1 MNSAQPDRKKI
12 LENHPFFAKLSASER
27 DTLLSRA
34 RGKRFRAGEIIFHK
48 GVPGDSMLA
57 VLSGQVRIS
66 APGIDG
72 REIVLNTIE
81 AGQIFGEIALV
92 DGGPRTAEAAAATD
106 CELVFLDRR
115 DFLPFLENHPSLAH
129 ALLLIVCQRLRQTT
143 EQVEDVMFLQ
153 LPERLARKLLQ
164 LAASHGRQMQ
174 EGIRIE
180 SGLSQ
185 RELGNL
191 LGLSRESI
199 NKQLSSWHRQG
210 ILNTE
215 GSVITVINLEELRRI
230 ADG

>member
-1 MNSAQPDRKKI
+1 MSSPPPDRKKI
-12 LENHPFFAKLSASER
+12 LENHPFFSKLAASER

-34 RGKRFRAGEIIFHK
+34 RAKRFRAGEIIFHK
-48 GVPGDSMLA
+48 GVPGDSMMA

-66 APGIDG
+66 APGVDG

-81 AGQIFGEIALV
+81 AGQVFGEIALV

-106 CELVFLDRR
+106 CELLFLDRR
-115 DFLPFLENHPSLAH
+115 DFLPFLESHPSLAL

-143 EQVEDVMFLQ
+143 EQVEDVMFLP

-164 LAASHGRQMQ
+164 LAATHGRQTP
-174 EGIRIE
+174 EGVRIE

-199 NKQLSSWHRQG
+199 NKQLSAWHRQA
-210 ILNTE
+210 ILNTD
-215 GSVITVINLEELRRI
+215 GGIITLVDLEALRQI
-230 ADG
+230 AAT

>member
-1 MNSAQPDRKKI
+1 MSSAQPDRKKI
-12 LENHPFFAKLSASER
+12 LENHPFFAKLSVSER

-34 RGKRFRAGEIIFHK
+34 RGKRFRNGEIIFHK
-48 GVPGDSMLA
+48 GMPGDSMIA

-81 AGQIFGEIALV
+81 PGQVFGEIALV

-115 DFLPFLENHPSLAH
+115 DFVPFLESHPSLAQ

-164 LAASHGRQMQ
+164 LAASHGRQIQ
-174 EGIRIE
+174 EGTRIE

-199 NKQLSSWHRQG
+199 NKQLASWHRQG
-210 ILNTE
+210 VLSID
-215 GSVITVINLEELRRI
+215 GGVITIANLEELRRI
-230 ADG
+230 AGG